1 MKKIIFSDI
10 DRTLAIQGVI
20 SEENKESIK
29 EYISNGNQFVLVS
42 GRVIDYT
49 SNISKKI
56 SASNYVICTN
66 GGIVYDYLDN
76 KVIYKETIPFG
87 IVEILYNI
95 STKYDARMI
104 FGGIK
109 TTYTNKIKYPNKETL
124 ISKITTDIYDNN
136 PVTQITIS
144 HKSIDIIRKIIDE
157 VEKISEIKIL
167 NRHRSLYDKTFNDN
181 GNFWIDIASV
191 NVSKGKA
198 IIKLLEYLNL
208 ELKDSVRIG
217 DDLNDLPMFLDEG
230 VNVAVE
236 NAIPDLKDK
245 ADFVTKSCIDN
256 GVAYAIS
263 KILNLSLIHI

>member
-263 KILNLSLIHI
+263 KILNNEL